1 MVIEKQIQ
9 LRLMK
14 DKVTVTVKS
23 DENVNEQRTWVYNGG
38 NADFAGEAQII
49 LRHNFQINLDF
60 FLTKFLIFFLI
71 SLLEKLMFQLLLFQI
86 LVDT

>member
-60 FLTKFLIFFLI
+60 FNQVSDLFLI
-71 SLLEKLMFQLLLFQI
+71 SLLEKLMFQLLLLFQI